1 MTTISSVSSAW
12 SSASVQRASRPG
24 PSPERLLS
32 KIDADS
38 SGGVDST
45 ELQGLLDKVAKKTG
59 TTSDTSAADLLTQ
72 YDANGDG
79 NLNADEL
86 GKTMESIMPAR
97 STMDFAQS
105 RNIADGTDSTS
116 AATGEAGDDL
126 FGKVDS
132 DGDGA
137 VSKTELQALL
147 EAMSGGTASQTGVSS
162 DDAFAALDTDSD
174 GSLTQAEF
182 DAGRPSGDGAQASG
196 TPPGGAGGAG
206 GPRGAGGPGG
216 PGGAGGAGS
225 TSETTT
231 YDPLDTNEDGVV
243 SLTERLAG
251 TTSTTEQ
258 DAVTALFSA
267 IDTDGDKT
275 ISESESKTF
284 IDQLTNQFASAAAAS
299 SSLTSSTSTS
309 SSSDSQS
316 SASKDSSQRG
326 DLVRLADL
334 ARRRY
339 EQAANDFGNR
349 NSTEA
354 LSAVA

>member
-24 PSPERLLS
+24 PSPQQLLS
-32 KIDADS
+32 KIDADGN
-38 SGGVDST
+38 GGVDST

-59 TTSDTSAADLLTQ
+59 VSSDSSAADLLTKF
-72 YDANGDG
+72 DANSDG

-86 GKTMESIMPAR
+86 GQTMHSILPAP

-105 RNIADGTDSTS
+105 RSSTDRTSSTT
-116 AATGEAGDDL
+116 AKAGGDL

-162 DDAFAALDTDSD
+162 DDAFAALDTDGD

-182 DAGRPSGDGAQASG
+182 DAGRPPEGSA
-196 TPPGGAGGAG
+196 PPAGGMPPPPG
-206 GPRGAGGPGG
+206 GPRGAGG
-216 PGGAGGAGS
+216 AQDAS
-225 TSETTT
+225 ATTT
-231 YDPLDTNEDGVV
+231 YDALDTNEDGVV

-251 TTSTTEQ
+251 ATSTLEQ
-258 DAVTALFSA
+258 DAVSTLFSA
-267 IDTDGDKT
+267 IDTDGDQT

-284 IDQLTNQFASAAAAS
+284 IDQLTSQFASATAAS
-299 SSLTSSTSTS
+299 TAMASRSADTE
-309 SSSDSQS
+309 S
-316 SASKDSSQRG
+316 SAHQDRQSPQG
-326 DLVRLADL
+326 DLGRLADL
-334 ARRRY
+334 ARHRY
-339 EQAANDFGNR
+339 AQAANDFGSRTSN
-349 NSTEA
+349 EA